1 MNPNPRPDDGM
12 TIIELLIAMM
22 ILTILIA
29 PLATSFVI
37 GLTTTQRTDQDVTNS
52 ADAQLLTLYFDSDV
66 ASSEQVTTST
76 ACGGSGTV
84 VQFEWNDGSSS
95 QLAAYRTTRD
105 AAAETALGAPSVY
118 RLERVLCSAPGSVV
132 STHLLARSLS
142 AVPGVLCDG
151 SPCSASS
158 TPRAVSLPLDQLGR
172 TASDDRFTF
181 TLTATRK
188 VTP

>member
-1 MNPNPRPDDGM
+1 M

-22 ILTILIA
+22 ILTVLIA

-66 ASSEQVTTST
+66 ASSEKVTTST
-76 ACGGSGTV
+76 TCGGSGTV

-105 AAAETALGAPSVY
+105 AAAETVLSVPSVY
-118 RLERVLCSAPGSVV
+118 RLERVLCSAPGNVV

-142 AVPGVLCDG
+142 VIPGVLCDG
-151 SPCSASS
+151 SPCPASS
-158 TPRAVSLPLDQLGR
+158 TPRGVSLPLDQLGR

-188 VTP
+188 VTS

>member
-1 MNPNPRPDDGM
+1 MRRPHHPDGGM

-66 ASSEQVTTST
+66 ASSERVTTT
-76 ACGGSGTV
+76 NTCGGADTI

-95 QLAAYRTTRD
+95 QLAAYRTSRD
-105 AAAETALGAPSVY
+105 TAAETLLGAASVY
-118 RLERVLCSAPGSVV
+118 RLERVLCSAPGNVV
-132 STHLLARSLS
+132 SSHLLARSLS
-142 AVPGVLCDG
+142 MIPVVSCDG
-151 SPCSASS
+151 SACPASS
-158 TPRAVSLPLDQLGR
+158 TPRLVSLPLDQLGR